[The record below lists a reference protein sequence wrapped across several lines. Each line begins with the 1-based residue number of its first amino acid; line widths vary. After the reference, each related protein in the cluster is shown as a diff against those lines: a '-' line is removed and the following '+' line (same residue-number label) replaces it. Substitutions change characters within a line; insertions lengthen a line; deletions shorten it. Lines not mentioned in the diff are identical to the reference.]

1 MKGLHTQ
8 NGEEIFLLHPEN
20 VNCVMRDPA
29 AGIGSYVTFLH
40 GVGVFLKEEPIEI
53 MDFLFPPLEIID
65 SEEDLRKPSV
75 LHKTEEEEYILEQA
89 RMAYEM
95 KFGIPLRSDENIPED
110 WLEMIREK
118 RALSEG

>member
-1 MKGLHTQ
+1 MGD
-8 NGEEIFLLHPEN
+8 PEN
-20 VNCVMRDPA
+20 GTFM
-29 AGIGSYVTFLH
+29 TFLQ
-40 GVGVFLKEEPIEI
+40 GVSIRLREEPIEV
-53 MDFLFPPLEIID
+53 MDFLFPPLEIVESPED
-65 SEEDLRKPSV
+65 SQKSSV